1 MQSPSLALQ
10 AQLTKLRQAEI
21 AAAHKETLVMKEKM
35 AARSTLLSIQLMM
48 DRAIPSSVS
57 SKK

>member
-1 MQSPSLALQ
+1 MQSPSPALQ

-35 AARSTLLSIQLMM
+35 AARSTLLSIQLML
-48 DRAIPSSVS
+48 DRAIPSSSVQ
-57 SKK
+57 KR